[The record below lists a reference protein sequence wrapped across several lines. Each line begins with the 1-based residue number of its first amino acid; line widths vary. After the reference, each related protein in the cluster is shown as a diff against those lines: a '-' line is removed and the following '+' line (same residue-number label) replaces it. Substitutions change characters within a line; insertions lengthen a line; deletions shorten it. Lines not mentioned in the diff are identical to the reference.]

1 MKITLFILVNVE
13 IIFCELET
21 ILILIYISVNIG
33 K

>member
-21 ILILIYISVNIG
+21 ILILIYKSVNIG